1 MVRNWHATLASKTP
15 TYRAHA
21 YSLLR
26 TIMSIAVTEQLIASY
41 PCVVRGGRI
50 SKTIHKSRP
59 ATLEELMIIAEHMP
73 DRLRLAVLIAAW
85 CGLRFGELECAR
97 FPPLP

>member
-26 TIMSIAVTEQLIASY
+26 TIMSTAVTEQLIVSH
-41 PCVVRGGRI
+41 PCVVRGGGI

-59 ATLEELMIIAEHMP
+59 P
-73 DRLRLAVLIAAW
+73 RW
-85 CGLRFGELECAR
+85 WS
-97 FPPLP
+97 